1 MSTADCPAYS
11 KEFDKLE
18 NNLELQQYYDQFR
31 SVFNYIINHTNLE
44 MNNITT
50 ISSHTQ
56 LLYYSFLIEVNIII
70 LTNLHIYRRYN
81 LRNTVYYKYQ
91 LFKYGFTFT

>member
-18 NNLELQQYYDQFR
+18 NDLGLHKFYHQFK
-31 SVFNYIINHTNLE
+31 SVFKYIKNHTNLE
-44 MNNITT
+44 MNNITM
-50 ISSHTQ
+50 ISAHSQ

-70 LTNLHIYRRYN
+70 LTYTYIE
-81 LRNTVYYKYQ
+81 VII
-91 LFKYGFTFT
+91 